1 MKPEYWIGIM
11 ALIGAILGYAIF
23 KLTGWLDS
31 GIGTAVGILIGVM
44 IYTSVKDKQ
53 QNKKRFHKPA
63 RQSHA
68 RH

>member
-11 ALIGAILGYAIF
+11 ALIGAILGYAVF

-44 IYTSVKDKQ
+44 IYTSLKDKQ
-53 QNKKRFHKPA
+53 QSKK
-63 RQSHA
+63 
-68 RH
+68 